1 MRLPADKVK
10 EAILHADQDVR
21 DAAVYYFANSFSSDP
36 AIMPLVIQAIDKFG
50 FENAFDTYSFM
61 QDLVQTDETARWL
74 IQQLTKLGQPA
85 NEKEA
90 EPVLAYISA
99 LIHADPGI
107 LKNHESEIMAL
118 EFDYESKEAIAERIW
133 FPSRPAEELWGDL
146 EDFCQT
152 HEDQESIPDE
162 DFDFG
167 CRVVE
172 ALGRH
177 QDEYASMVLEI
188 IGGETD
194 EIGTWKEGF
203 AIRLCVAAI
212 GFPHSPTIRIPS
224 F

>member
-21 DAAVYYFANSFSSDP
+21 DAVVYFFADSFSSDP
-36 AIMPLVIQAIDKFG
+36 AIMPLVIQAIEKFG
-50 FENAFDTYSFM
+50 FENAFDIYSFM
-61 QDLVQTDETARWL
+61 QNLVQTDETVRWL

-99 LIHADPGI
+99 LVHADPAV
-107 LKNHESEIMAL
+107 LKKHESEIMAL
-118 EFDYESKEAIAERIW
+118 EFDYESKEAITERIW
-133 FPSRPAEELWGDL
+133 FPSRPAEELWGDF
-146 EDFCQT
+146 EEFCQT
-152 HEDQESIPDE
+152 HEDQESILDE

-177 QDEYASMVLEI
+177 QDRY
-188 IGGETD
+188 
-194 EIGTWKEGF
+194 
-203 AIRLCVAAI
+203 RL
-212 GFPHSPTIRIPS
+212 
-224 F
+224 